1 MKGLLRGFIHGAVVL
16 LLLTGNARAE
26 FWTLLPPESG
36 PDAGL
41 AARGVPTS
49 EAPAPHQLSVL
60 DVTALERRLA
70 DAPLESRSP
79 ADTTGPAV
87 ELSLPTPD
95 GTLERFAVVESS
107 IMEPGLSQWLS
118 ERGWPMR
125 TFAARSLDRPAV
137 TARLD
142 WGGPNGFHA
151 VVLSPE
157 GTWYVDPESPG
168 RFDRYRSYHKRDRQP
183 DRPLQ
188 CEGEDLHDSSL
199 AYLDRALGKTT
210 LEGGASTQGQLRTY
224 RLAYAVTGDYTDNLA
239 GGSVA
244 TAQANVVTIINRVN
258 AIFERELSVRF
269 LLIGNNAN
277 LIYDDPDTDPYTE
290 SSASTMLG
298 ENQANVDTVIGS
310 PNYDIGHVMYNGG
323 SGIASLFSPCG
334 GGKARGVSGVFQATG
349 ESIVVDMIAHELGH
363 QFGAFH
369 TFNSVQNSCGGNRSG
384 SSAWEPGSGTTIM
397 SYSGICGTD
406 NVQVFSNDYF
416 HGGSLDQ
423 MLDFVAGGGTCAATV
438 SAGNPNAPVV
448 NATGGFT
455 LPISTPFELDVDSAS
470 DADGDALTFTWE
482 QFDVGAPASLA
493 DGDQGDNP
501 IVRSLPPGTDT
512 NRVVD
517 GTVFGDTLPTT
528 TRDLNFRV
536 TARDNRVGG
545 GRVGEANIALNVDS
559 NSGPFAVTFPNGGES
574 LTTAS
579 QHVVSWNVA
588 GTNTPPVSTARV
600 DILLSTNGGESYDTV
615 LAQNV
620 PNDGSE
626 TVTLPQVSSATARI
640 KVRARGNIYFDNSD
654 ANFSIN
660 AFEQCVNPAVAIPQF
675 QAVSADLVVTGQNGV
690 DITDLDVSLRVTY
703 PVVGALAATLQHVG
717 TGTTVQLISRPGV
730 DEDVDQQPFGC
741 DRPNIDATLDDEA
754 GADAESACSSIPP
767 ALSGR
772 LTPTE
777 PLSAFDGGPLN
788 GTWRLTVREPF
799 WSFSGTTNVFE
810 GFCIQAPLPIAA
822 PPPPPPDSTLF
833 KSGFEDGETPN

>member
-1 MKGLLRGFIHGAVVL
+1 MNGFSRGFMLGALAL
-16 LLLTGNARAE
+16 LMGAGTAQADL
-26 FWTLLPPESG
+26 WTLLPPD
-36 PDAGL
+36 PALDPAA
-41 AARGVPTS
+41 AARGS
-49 EAPAPHQLSVL
+49 ALEASPGTHQQRTAL
-60 DVTALERRLA
+60 DASALERLLA
-70 DAPLESRSP
+70 ASP
-79 ADTTGPAV
+79 PEQRDPTGSAGPAI
-87 ELSLPTPD
+87 ELALPTPD
-95 GTLERFAVVESS
+95 GTFERFAVVEST
-107 IMEPGLSQWLS
+107 IMEPGLAQWLGD
-118 ERGWPMR
+118 RGWPMR
-125 TFAARSLDRPAV
+125 TFAAHSLDRPGV
-137 TARLD
+137 TAHLD

-151 VVLSPE
+151 VVLSST
-157 GTWYVDPESPG
+157 GTWYVDPETPG
-168 RFDRYRSYHKRDRQP
+168 SFERYVSYHKRDNPSDQP
-183 DRPLQ
+183 LRCD
-188 CEGEDLHDSSL
+188 GEDLHGLTPEFL
-199 AYLDRALGKTT
+199 AQALGKST
-210 LEGGASTQGQLRTY
+210 LEGGASTGGQLRTY
-224 RLAYAVTGDYTDNLA
+224 RLAYAVTGDYTVNLA
-239 GGSVA
+239 EGSVV

-269 LLIGNNAN
+269 LLIGDNAD
-277 LIYDDPDTDPYTE
+277 IVYDDPDTDPYTQ

-298 ENQANVDTVIGS
+298 ENQANIDAVIG
-310 PNYDIGHVMYNGG
+310 PANYDIGHVMYNGG

-334 GGKARGVSGVFQATG
+334 GGKARGVSGALQATG

-369 TFNSVQNSCGGNRSG
+369 TFNSVQNSCSGNRTG
-384 SSAWEPGSGTTIM
+384 NSAWEPGSGTTIM
-397 SYSGICGTD
+397 SYSGICGAD
-406 NVQVFSNDYF
+406 NVQTFSNDYF

-423 MLDFVAGGGTCAATV
+423 MLDFVAGGGSCAGTP
-438 SAGNPNAPVV
+438 SAGNPNAPIVS
-448 NATGGFT
+448 ATGGYT

-482 QFDVGAPASLA
+482 QFDLGAPASLA

-512 NRVVD
+512 HRIVD

-545 GRVGEANIALNVDS
+545 GRVGEANIALSVNG
-559 NSGPFAVTFPNGGES
+559 NSGPFEVTFPNGGER

-579 QHVVSWNVA
+579 QHILTWDVA
-588 GTNTPPVSTARV
+588 GTNAPPVNTARV
-600 DILLSTNGGESYDTV
+600 DILLSTDGGESYDTV

-620 PNDGSE
+620 PNDGAHL
-626 TVTLPQVSSATARI
+626 VTLPQVSSATARV

-660 AFEQCVNPAVAIPQF
+660 AFEQCVNPALDIPQF
-675 QAVSADLVVTGQNGV
+675 QPISADLVVTGQDGV

-703 PVVGALAATLQHVG
+703 PVVGALAASIQHVG

-730 DEDVDQQPFGC
+730 DEDIDQQPFGC
-741 DRPNIDATLDDEA
+741 DRANIDATLDDEA
-754 GADAESACSSIPP
+754 GSDAESACSGIPP

-777 PLSAFDGGPLN
+777 PLSAFDGEALN

-799 WSFSGTTNVFE
+799 WSFGGTKVFE

-822 PPPPPPDSTLF
+822 PPPDSTLF
-833 KSGFEDGETPN
+833 TSGFEDGETSN